1 MFESLVAL
9 RRARRP
15 RVRRPGLQESRSRTG
30 VFVREC
36 SVTPDWDDVRFFL
49 AIHRHGTL
57 AAAAAATG
65 LDATTVGRRISRL
78 EDALATRLFDRTPKG
93 WVATHAGRRL
103 LTRAERIERELMAA
117 VRDVEGEDQRLAGQV
132 RLTATEM
139 LSTRFIAPHLSK
151 FQRRHPDIELEL
163 VCTNRDLDLG
173 RREADIALRLSRP
186 HQDDIVVKQ
195 LFEIQLG
202 VYASSAYLEAHG
214 MPSGS
219 FAGHRIVSF
228 AESRAFSR
236 ENEWIDE
243 NLHEA
248 AVALRSDSVSSIY
261 SAAVAGVGI
270 ALLPCQVADA
280 EGGLVRIP
288 VQGQPQPRVVWQAVH
303 RDMANAARIRAVLD
317 FLGRLFTPRADRK
330 EP

>member
-1 MFESLVAL
+1 M
-9 RRARRP
+9 
-15 RVRRPGLQESRSRTG
+15 
-30 VFVREC
+30 REC

-65 LDATTVGRRISRL
+65 LDATTVGRRIARL

-93 WVATHAGRRL
+93 WVATNAGRRL
-103 LTRAERIERELMAA
+103 LARAERIEREVMAA

-139 LSTRFIAPHLSK
+139 LSTRFIAPHLTK
-151 FQRRHPDIELEL
+151 FHRRHPDIELEL

-173 RREADIALRLSRP
+173 RREADIALRLARP

-195 LFEIQLG
+195 LFEIELG
-202 VYASSAYLEAHG
+202 LFASKAYVEAHG
-214 MPSGS
+214 LPDGS

-228 AESRAFSR
+228 AEVRQFSR
-236 ENEWIDE
+236 ENEWIHE

-261 SAAVAGVGI
+261 SAAVSGVGI
-270 ALLPCQVADA
+270 ALLPCLVAEA
-280 EGGLVRIP
+280 EDELVRIP
-288 VQGQPQPRVVWQAVH
+288 VQGRPQSRVVWQAVH
-303 RDMANAARIRAVLD
+303 RDMVNAARIRAVLD
-317 FLGRLFTPRADRK
+317 FLGRLFMMKPDK
-330 EP
+330 KPDPK